1 MKRGFLPILLVLLTI
16 NGCNVNNSILEK
28 NGNFVSDNDYELE
41 GLCSGSDNC
50 DKFCWEYSLYC
61 EKYCLEH
68 PENILCQER
77 FSFLYNGEVPDDSK
91 SRRSFLS
98 IPENEIREVEIL
110 LWVEDSIVQPVPSK
124 ASKTRLTLPVS
135 INDFN
140 ISIGAFGAHLGGHTE
155 GLDHEW
161 IFLNDNLLIGSWAD
175 GEVKLV
181 HRVKP
186 NDPNSEYRI
195 VIYYGDGL
203 WGEHMAVKKPLVK
216 EGDKVKAGQAVA
228 IGLSTSPG
236 YQFAEFNV
244 VDQHRKD
251 GVRNYNIKP
260 GVFVSPFDY
269 LRDDVKKEFVDKF
282 IKEVIDPYISKGI
295 AYGNVQLWDPYLTNK
310 LLLHKEHKNELIGEW
325 LLKSNKW
332 ETDDKPDFITMLP
345 TNKFYNKQK
354 IFLFDEKTD
363 SLLEGDWA
371 ADYKNYK
378 VIIKITNDDQPIYYG
393 IFQINETNERALLK
407 LELQKEDYP
416 REFSDKAN
424 IYIERDNIG
433 RRNDAYNLGVYDS
446 SIAKL

>member
-77 FSFLYNGEVPDDSK
+77 FSFLYNGEVPDD
-91 SRRSFLS
+91 
-98 IPENEIREVEIL
+98 
-110 LWVEDSIVQPVPSK
+110 
-124 ASKTRLTLPVS
+124 SKTRLTLPVS

-310 LLLHKEHKNELIGEW
+310 MLLHKEHKNELIGEW

-332 ETDDKPDFITMLP
+332 ETDAKPDFITMLH
-345 TNKFYNKQK
+345 TNKFYHK
-354 IFLFDEKTD
+354 
-363 SLLEGDWA
+363 
-371 ADYKNYK
+371 
-378 VIIKITNDDQPIYYG
+378 
-393 IFQINETNERALLK
+393 
-407 LELQKEDYP
+407 
-416 REFSDKAN
+416 
-424 IYIERDNIG
+424 
-433 RRNDAYNLGVYDS
+433 
-446 SIAKL
+446 